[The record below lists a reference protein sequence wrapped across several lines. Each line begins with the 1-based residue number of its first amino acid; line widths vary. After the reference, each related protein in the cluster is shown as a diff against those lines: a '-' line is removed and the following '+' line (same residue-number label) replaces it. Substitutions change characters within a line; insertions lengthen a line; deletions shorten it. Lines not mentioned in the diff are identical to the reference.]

1 MIRRPPRS
9 TQSRSSAASDV
20 YKRQAVHGDAV
31 YQGRARIGVIT
42 SAARSPLLDKNLAL
56 CRIDKSHADTGTSV
70 EVGKLDGHQKRI
82 KAQVVQTPVYDPERR
97 RLRA

>member
-1 MIRRPPRS
+1 M
-9 TQSRSSAASDV
+9 
-20 YKRQAVHGDAV
+20 AVHGDAV